1 MNLMK
6 VAGVSVVVLAGLLV
20 LVGCSFNRAAEK
32 QEPADTATPSAS
44 TPANGEF
51 VSAAMV
57 VTFGD
62 GEILFV
68 DQDTD
73 TPYFPTLPEDTPKL
87 TTGNIVRVTG
97 NGIMLESYPGQY
109 PGITNVEVIKEGT
122 PADAEKYADI
132 VAEIWQPK
140 DPAELPYASVE
151 YTTEL
156 AVTSVMLPALSY
168 VWNYEE
174 DGEAHTIAEDAKQP
188 NQIAAENLPDV
199 RVDAPTEVTA
209 NFDVNTTSISVMRWS
224 EDVLNSEG
232 EAVQVL
238 ADELSFIVEPGYRYA
253 IFATF
258 EQGEVTYA
266 FTVL

>member
-1 MNLMK
+1 MNLIK
-6 VAGVSVVVLAGLLV
+6 VAGASVVVLAGLLV
-20 LVGCSFNRAAEK
+20 FVGCSSSLATEK
-32 QEPADTATPSAS
+32 QEPATTASTATD
-44 TPANGEF
+44 GEF
-51 VSAAMV
+51 INTAMV

-73 TPYFPTLPEDTPKL
+73 TPYFPTLPEGTPEL
-87 TTGNIVRVTG
+87 TAGNIVRVTG

-109 PGITNVEVIKEGT
+109 SGITRVEVIKEGT
-122 PADAEKYADI
+122 PADAEKYANI

-140 DPAELPYASVE
+140 DPAELPYVSIE

-156 AVTSVMLPALSY
+156 AVTSVMLPALNY
-168 VWNYEE
+168 VWNYNQ
-174 DGEAHTIAEDAKQP
+174 DGEVHTTAEDAQLP
-188 NQIAAENLPDV
+188 NQVASESLPDV

-209 NFDVNTTSISVMRWS
+209 NFDVNTTSVSVLRWS
-224 EDVLNSEG
+224 EDALNTEG
-232 EAVQVL
+232 EAVPVSEN
-238 ADELSFIVEPGYRYA
+238 DLSFVVEPEYRYA
-253 IFATF
+253 IFSTF

>member
-6 VAGVSVVVLAGLLV
+6 VAGVSAVVLAGLLV
-20 LVGCSFNRAAEK
+20 FAGCSSSLSTEK
-32 QEPADTATPSAS
+32 QEPSTTAPTATD
-44 TPANGEF
+44 GEF
-51 VSAAMV
+51 VSTAMV

-73 TPYFPTLPEDTPKL
+73 TPYFPTLPEGTPEL

-168 VWNYEE
+168 VWYFEQ
-174 DGEAHTIAEDAKQP
+174 DGEAHTIAEDAQQP

-199 RVDAPTEVTA
+199 CVDAPTEVTA
-209 NFDVNTTSISVMRWS
+209 NFDMNATSISVTRWS
-224 EDVLNSEG
+224 EGAPNSEG
-232 EAVQVL
+232 EAVQVS
-238 ADELSFIVEPGYRYA
+238 ADELSFTVEPGYRYA

-258 EQGEVTYA
+258 DQGEATYA
-266 FTVL
+266 FTAL

>member
-1 MNLMK
+1 MK

-20 LVGCSFNRAAEK
+20 FTGCSFSHAADK
-32 QEPADTATPSAS
+32 QEPATTTPTATD
-44 TPANGEF
+44 GEF
-51 VSAAMV
+51 VNTAMV

-73 TPYFPTLPEDTPKL
+73 TPYFPTLPEGTPEL
-87 TTGNIVRVTG
+87 TAGNIVRVTG

-109 PGITNVEVIKEGT
+109 PGITTVEIIKEGT

-156 AVTSVMLPALSY
+156 AVTSVMLPALNY
-168 VWNYEE
+168 VWNYNQ
-174 DGEAHTIAEDAKQP
+174 DGEVHTTAEDAQLP
-188 NQIAAENLPDV
+188 NQVASESLPDV

-209 NFDVNTTSISVMRWS
+209 NFDVNTTSVSVSRWS
-224 EDVLNSEG
+224 EGALNTEG
-232 EAVQVL
+232 EAVPVSEN
-238 ADELSFIVEPGYRYA
+238 DLSFVVEPEYRYA
-253 IFATF
+253 IFSTF
-258 EQGEVTYA
+258 EQGGVTYA

>member
-6 VAGVSVVVLAGLLV
+6 VAGASVVVLAGLLV
-20 LVGCSFNRAAEK
+20 FVGCSSSRAADK
-32 QEPADTATPSAS
+32 QDSAATNPTATD
-44 TPANGEF
+44 GEF
-51 VSAAMV
+51 ANTAMV

-73 TPYFPTLPEDTPKL
+73 TPYFPTLPEGTPEL
-87 TTGNIVRVTG
+87 TAGNIVRVTG

-122 PADAEKYADI
+122 PADAEKYTDI

-156 AVTSVMLPALSY
+156 AAASVMLPALSY
-168 VWNYEE
+168 VWNFEQ
-174 DGEAHTIAEDAKQP
+174 DGEAHTIAEDAQQP
-188 NQIAAENLPDV
+188 NQVASESLPDV
-199 RVDAPTEVTA
+199 RIDSPTEVTA
-209 NFDVNTTSISVMRWS
+209 NFDVNTTSVSVKRWS
-224 EDVLNSEG
+224 EGALNSEG
-232 EAVQVL
+232 EAVQVS
-238 ADELSFIVEPGYRYA
+238 ADELSFAVEPEYRYA

-258 EQGEVTYA
+258 EQGEATYA